1 MRVALLL
8 IFIAFPLLEIALL
21 VRAGEVIGFWPTM
34 GIVIAT
40 AVLGSTMLRRQGL
53 QVLGKIM
60 DELAAGRPPLEPL
73 ADAGMVIVSGA
84 FLLTPGLI
92 TDTIGLLLLI
102 PGVRTIIRR
111 FLVQRILNSPNV
123 VVDVV
128 STSTKSF
135 EEDDSP
141 FPYRQRRQAPGEGP
155 VIEGE
160 FERVNEKK
168 RDPRR

>member
-1 MRVALLL
+1 
-8 IFIAFPLLEIALL
+8 
-21 VRAGEVIGFWPTM
+21 
-34 GIVIAT
+34 
-40 AVLGSTMLRRQGL
+40 
-53 QVLGKIM
+53 M

-84 FLLTPGLI
+84 FLLTPGLV

-141 FPYRQRRQAPGEGP
+141 FPHRQRRQPPGEGP

>member
-21 VRAGEVIGFWPTM
+21 IRAGETIGFWPTM

-40 AVLGSTMLRRQGL
+40 AILGATMLRRQGF
-53 QVLGKIM
+53 QVLGRIT

-73 ADAGMVIVSGA
+73 ADAGMLIVAGA

-92 TDTIGLLLLI
+92 TDTIGLLLLV
-102 PGVRTIIRR
+102 PGVRAIIRR
-111 FLVQRILNSPNV
+111 FLVERAVKSQNV
-123 VVDVV
+123 YMDVRTTR
-128 STSTKSF
+128 SSSF
-135 EEDDSP
+135 EEDDTPATSP
-141 FPYRQRRQAPGEGP
+141 HRHEVPGQGP

-160 FERVNEKK
+160 FERVDDKSGDSK
-168 RDPRR
+168 P